1 MQPHRII
8 RATKRLLLSTEAN
21 VVEFPIKVSPDA
33 ELRLRLGDEPM
44 RCTTYRSLFTGRPC
58 ARVPATNANGVL
70 VVQPFYPGDGPDGPA
85 DIPVGP
91 AAHIILVS
99 DPVLFEEAA
108 MFLKQRP
115 TRGGSVR
122 ENAPSI
128 VSSAPQSS
136 VSSDVDRSRSTEEL
150 LYLAHLMFDD
160 DCDID
165 DLRSGCEAAG
175 RLALLHLLRLFGAK
189 LIAATERIGYDPKVL
204 SRLNPPRTMHNV
216 AACGCPDTLRALLA
230 IIGLADERCDG
241 LGETLLGG
249 PDVPVDT
256 GAVGDSIGWTPL
268 HTAALSSSSPRNV
281 DVTAAVELCV
291 TMVGTCKDPH
301 AWTNS
306 PWRRRR
312 ADLQR
317 RLHGDEN
324 YEEAAAD
331 DLIQF
336 VHGLVDPDDTGSY
349 RGSVGATTTDSYVG
363 SDGYCG
369 LATGAASPS
378 SIASG
383 EVRNSIHELYLSA
396 AALAVNSVSSAAM
409 AAVGEPK
416 SGERPS
422 LEYDAAVHHCMQT
435 RANPAT
441 TWMASTILGDDACW
455 ETLCLIYE
463 CGAGSAAVWR
473 TFPQKETVRA
483 LMHCLGMSKHG
494 SAIELVRGWSDAN
507 DVTESHGLEGSLRR
521 SSDCPGESVGKG
533 ERVETP
539 SLTERFWET
548 VRPLHVQT
556 PWNRR
561 DFSAMTFADAEV
573 EANWKEESEEE
584 DVAREVKFAAAA
596 AAIGCA
602 YRVARGDTE
611 VVVDLLSWF
620 RFPTR
625 DGYGA
630 RDLGEDVPAS
640 AVLLF
645 LRFLPVFFAG
655 GFLLLTRIT
664 RNAEARHAA
673 FVLYRLVDA
682 ALDVERVYASYDFLS
697 DAVKKAPPPSLAA
710 PLATLRNPAGRDRLG
725 ALVLRCAFPYLM
737 PVTFQKHVAT
747 TAATALI
754 AALRFGSPFAAGGSS
769 GFDRGVDVAVILV
782 ATSLVSAAVYL
793 REYRARFNFLMRNF
807 APRRDLAADRRE
819 RVAGIKYKV
828 N

>member
-1 MQPHRII
+1 MQPHRHI
-8 RATKRLLLSTEAN
+8 RATKRLLLSSESN
-21 VVEFPIKVSPDA
+21 VVEYPIKVSPGA

-58 ARVPATNANGVL
+58 ARVPATNADGVL
-70 VVQPFYPGDGPDGPA
+70 VVQPFHSGDGPDGPA
-85 DIPVGP
+85 DIPAGP

-99 DPVLFEEAA
+99 DPILFEEAA

-122 ENAPSI
+122 AKSRS
-128 VSSAPQSS
+128 VFSSAPQPSI
-136 VSSDVDRSRSTEEL
+136 SSDAHKNRSTEEL

-165 DLRSGCEAAG
+165 DLRGGCEAAG
-175 RLALLHLLRLFGAK
+175 RLALLHLLRLFGVK
-189 LIAATERIGYDPKVL
+189 LIAAAERIGYDPKVL
-204 SRLNPPRTMHNV
+204 SRLNPPRTMNNV

-230 IIGLADERCDG
+230 IIGLADEQCDG

-256 GAVGDSIGWTPL
+256 GAVGDSSRWTPL
-268 HTAALSSSSPRNV
+268 HTAALSSSSPQNV
-281 DVTAAVELCV
+281 DVTAAVELCL
-291 TMVGTCKDPH
+291 TMVGACDDPH

-306 PWRRRR
+306 TWRRRR
-312 ADLQR
+312 SDLQS
-317 RLHGDEN
+317 RLREDEN
-324 YEEAAAD
+324 FEEAAVD

-336 VHGLVDPDDTGSY
+336 VRGLVDLDDTGS
-349 RGSVGATTTDSYVG
+349 TTTDGYVR
-363 SDGYCG
+363 SDDYEV
-369 LATGAASPS
+369 LATDAVSPYSVASV
-378 SIASG
+378 
-383 EVRNSIHELYLSA
+383 EVRNAIHDLYHSA
-396 AALAVNSVSSAAM
+396 TELAVNSVSSAAM
-409 AAVGEPK
+409 SAVGEQR
-416 SGERPS
+416 SSERPP
-422 LEYDAAVHHCMQT
+422 LEYDDAMRHCMRA

-473 TFPQKETVRA
+473 TFPLKETMRA
-483 LMHCLGMSKHG
+483 LMHCLGLSKNG
-494 SAIELVRGWSDAN
+494 SAIEFIRGWSDAD
-507 DVTESHGLEGSLRR
+507 DVTGSQGLEGSLQRGDHP
-521 SSDCPGESVGKG
+521 SESVGKG
-533 ERVETP
+533 ELGETQ
-539 SLTERFWET
+539 SLKERFWEM

-561 DFSAMTFADAEV
+561 NFSAMTFADAEV

-584 DVAREVKFAAAA
+584 DVARETKFAAAA
-596 AAIGCA
+596 AAFGCA
-602 YRVARGDTE
+602 YRAGRGDAE
-611 VVVDLLSWF
+611 VVIDLLSHF

-655 GFLLLTRIT
+655 GFLLLVRVA
-664 RNAEARHAA
+664 RNAEARRAA

-697 DAVKKAPPPSLAA
+697 VAVHEAPPPSFAA
-710 PLATLRNPAGRDRLG
+710 PLATLWNPAGRDRLG
-725 ALVLRCAFPYLM
+725 ALVLRCAFPYFM
-737 PVTFQKHVAT
+737 PVTFQQHVAT

-807 APRRDLAADRRE
+807 APRRDLAADRRD
-819 RVAGIKYKV
+819 RVAGMKYKV

>member
-1 MQPHRII
+1 MQPHRHI
-8 RATKRLLLSTEAN
+8 RATKRLLLSSESN
-21 VVEFPIKVSPDA
+21 VVEYPIKVSPGA

-58 ARVPATNANGVL
+58 ARVPATNADGVL
-70 VVQPFYPGDGPDGPA
+70 VVQPFHSGDGPDGPA
-85 DIPVGP
+85 DIPAGP

-99 DPVLFEEAA
+99 DPILFEEAA

-122 ENAPSI
+122 AKSRS
-128 VSSAPQSS
+128 VFSSAPQPSI
-136 VSSDVDRSRSTEEL
+136 SSDAHKNRSTEEL
-150 LYLAHLMFDD
+150 LYLAHLIFDD

-165 DLRSGCEAAG
+165 DLRGGCEAAG
-175 RLALLHLLRLFGAK
+175 RLALLHLLRLFGVK
-189 LIAATERIGYDPKVL
+189 LIAAAERIGYDPKVL
-204 SRLNPPRTMHNV
+204 SRLNPPRTMNNV

-230 IIGLADERCDG
+230 IIGLADEQCDG

-256 GAVGDSIGWTPL
+256 GAVGDSSRWTPL
-268 HTAALSSSSPRNV
+268 HTAALSSSSPQNV
-281 DVTAAVELCV
+281 DVTAAVELCL
-291 TMVGTCKDPH
+291 TMVGACDDPH

-306 PWRRRR
+306 TWRRRR
-312 ADLQR
+312 SDLQS
-317 RLHGDEN
+317 RLREDEN
-324 YEEAAAD
+324 FEEAAVD

-336 VHGLVDPDDTGSY
+336 VRGLVDLDDTGS
-349 RGSVGATTTDSYVG
+349 TTTDGYVR
-363 SDGYCG
+363 SDDYEV
-369 LATGAASPS
+369 LATDAVSPYSVAS
-378 SIASG
+378 A
-383 EVRNSIHELYLSA
+383 EVRNAIHDLYHSA
-396 AALAVNSVSSAAM
+396 TELAVNSVSSAAM
-409 AAVGEPK
+409 SAVGEQR
-416 SGERPS
+416 SSERPP
-422 LEYDAAVHHCMQT
+422 LEYDDAMRHCMRA

-473 TFPQKETVRA
+473 TFPLKETMRA
-483 LMHCLGMSKHG
+483 LMHCLGLSKNG
-494 SAIELVRGWSDAN
+494 SAIECIRGWSDAD
-507 DVTESHGLEGSLRR
+507 DVTGSQGLEGSLQR
-521 SSDCPGESVGKG
+521 SDHPSESVGKG
-533 ERVETP
+533 ELGETQ
-539 SLTERFWET
+539 SLKERFWEM

-561 DFSAMTFADAEV
+561 NFSAMTFADAEV

-584 DVAREVKFAAAA
+584 DVARETKFAAAA
-596 AAIGCA
+596 AAFGCA
-602 YRVARGDTE
+602 YRAGRGDAE
-611 VVVDLLSWF
+611 VVIDLLSHF

-655 GFLLLTRIT
+655 GFLLLVRVA
-664 RNAEARHAA
+664 RNAEARRAA

-697 DAVKKAPPPSLAA
+697 VAVHEAPPPSFAA
-710 PLATLRNPAGRDRLG
+710 PLATLWNPAGRDRLG
-725 ALVLRCAFPYLM
+725 ALVLRCAFPYFM
-737 PVTFQKHVAT
+737 PVTFQQHVAT

-769 GFDRGVDVAVILV
+769 GFERGVDVAVILV

-807 APRRDLAADRRE
+807 APRRDLAADRRD
-819 RVAGIKYKV
+819 RVAGMKNKV

>member
-1 MQPHRII
+1 MQPHRHI
-8 RATKRLLLSTEAN
+8 RATKRLLLSSESN
-21 VVEFPIKVSPDA
+21 VVEYPIKVSPGA

-58 ARVPATNANGVL
+58 ARVPATNADGVL
-70 VVQPFYPGDGPDGPA
+70 VVQPFHSGDGPDGPA
-85 DIPVGP
+85 DIPAGP

-99 DPVLFEEAA
+99 DPILFEEAA

-122 ENAPSI
+122 AKSRS
-128 VSSAPQSS
+128 VFSSAPQPSI
-136 VSSDVDRSRSTEEL
+136 SSDAHKNRSTEEL

-165 DLRSGCEAAG
+165 DLRGGCEAAG
-175 RLALLHLLRLFGAK
+175 RLALLHLLRLFGVK
-189 LIAATERIGYDPKVL
+189 LIAAAERIGYDPKVL
-204 SRLNPPRTMHNV
+204 SRLNPPRTMNNV

-230 IIGLADERCDG
+230 IIGLADEQCDG

-256 GAVGDSIGWTPL
+256 GAVGDSSRWTPL
-268 HTAALSSSSPRNV
+268 HTAALSSSSPQNV
-281 DVTAAVELCV
+281 DVTAAVELCL
-291 TMVGTCKDPH
+291 TMVGACDDPH

-306 PWRRRR
+306 TWRRRR
-312 ADLQR
+312 SDLQS
-317 RLHGDEN
+317 RLREDEN
-324 YEEAAAD
+324 FEEAAVD

-336 VHGLVDPDDTGSY
+336 VRGLVDLDDTGS
-349 RGSVGATTTDSYVG
+349 TTTDGYVR
-363 SDGYCG
+363 SDDYEV
-369 LATGAASPS
+369 LATDAVSPYSVASV
-378 SIASG
+378 
-383 EVRNSIHELYLSA
+383 EVRNAIHDLYHSA
-396 AALAVNSVSSAAM
+396 TELAVNSVSSAAM
-409 AAVGEPK
+409 SAVGEQR
-416 SGERPS
+416 SSERPP
-422 LEYDAAVHHCMQT
+422 LEYDDAMRHCMRA

-473 TFPQKETVRA
+473 TFPLKETMRA
-483 LMHCLGMSKHG
+483 LMHCLGLSKNG
-494 SAIELVRGWSDAN
+494 SAIECIRGWSDAD
-507 DVTESHGLEGSLRR
+507 DVTGSQGLEGSLQRGDHP
-521 SSDCPGESVGKG
+521 SESVGKG
-533 ERVETP
+533 ELGETQ
-539 SLTERFWET
+539 SLKERFWEM

-561 DFSAMTFADAEV
+561 NFSAMTFADAEV

-584 DVAREVKFAAAA
+584 DVARETKFAAAA
-596 AAIGCA
+596 AAFGCA
-602 YRVARGDTE
+602 YRAGRGDAE
-611 VVVDLLSWF
+611 VVIDLLSHF

-655 GFLLLTRIT
+655 GFLLLVRVA
-664 RNAEARHAA
+664 RNAEARRAA

-697 DAVKKAPPPSLAA
+697 VAVHEAPPPSFAA
-710 PLATLRNPAGRDRLG
+710 PLATLWNPAGRDRLG
-725 ALVLRCAFPYLM
+725 ALVLRCAFPYFM
-737 PVTFQKHVAT
+737 PVTFQQHVAT

-807 APRRDLAADRRE
+807 APRRDLAADRRD
-819 RVAGIKYKV
+819 RVAGMKNKV

>member
-1 MQPHRII
+1 MQPHRHI
-8 RATKRLLLSTEAN
+8 RATKRLLLSSESN
-21 VVEFPIKVSPDA
+21 VVEYPIKVSPGA

-58 ARVPATNANGVL
+58 ARVPATNADGVL
-70 VVQPFYPGDGPDGPA
+70 VVQPFHSGDGPDGPA
-85 DIPVGP
+85 DIPAGP

-99 DPVLFEEAA
+99 DPILFEEAA

-122 ENAPSI
+122 AKSRS
-128 VSSAPQSS
+128 VFSSAPQPSI
-136 VSSDVDRSRSTEEL
+136 SSDAHKNRSTEEL

-165 DLRSGCEAAG
+165 DLRGGCEAAG
-175 RLALLHLLRLFGAK
+175 RLALLHLLRLFGVK
-189 LIAATERIGYDPKVL
+189 LIAAAERIGYDPKVL
-204 SRLNPPRTMHNV
+204 SRLNPPRTMNNV

-230 IIGLADERCDG
+230 IIGLADEQCDG

-256 GAVGDSIGWTPL
+256 GAVGDSSRWTPL
-268 HTAALSSSSPRNV
+268 HTAALSSSSPQNV
-281 DVTAAVELCV
+281 DVTAAVELCL
-291 TMVGTCKDPH
+291 TMVGACDDPH

-306 PWRRRR
+306 TWRRRR
-312 ADLQR
+312 SDLQS
-317 RLHGDEN
+317 RLREDEN
-324 YEEAAAD
+324 FEEAAVD

-336 VHGLVDPDDTGSY
+336 VRGLVDLDDTGS
-349 RGSVGATTTDSYVG
+349 TTTDDYVR
-363 SDGYCG
+363 SDDYEV
-369 LATGAASPS
+369 LATDAVSPYSVASV
-378 SIASG
+378 
-383 EVRNSIHELYLSA
+383 EVRNAIHDLYHSA
-396 AALAVNSVSSAAM
+396 TELAVNSVSSAAM
-409 AAVGEPK
+409 SAVGEQR
-416 SGERPS
+416 SSERPP
-422 LEYDAAVHHCMQT
+422 LEYDDAMRHCMRA

-473 TFPQKETVRA
+473 TFPLKETMRA
-483 LMHCLGMSKHG
+483 LMHCLGLSKNG
-494 SAIELVRGWSDAN
+494 SAIEFIRGWSDAD
-507 DVTESHGLEGSLRR
+507 DVTGSQGLEGSLQR
-521 SSDCPGESVGKG
+521 SDHPSESVGKG
-533 ERVETP
+533 EPGETQ
-539 SLTERFWET
+539 SLKERFWEM

-561 DFSAMTFADAEV
+561 NFSAMTFADAEV

-584 DVAREVKFAAAA
+584 DVARETKFAAAA
-596 AAIGCA
+596 AAFGCA
-602 YRVARGDTE
+602 YRAGRGDAE
-611 VVVDLLSWF
+611 VVIDLLSHF

-655 GFLLLTRIT
+655 GFLLLVRVA
-664 RNAEARHAA
+664 RNAEARRAA

-697 DAVKKAPPPSLAA
+697 VAVHEAPPPSFAA
-710 PLATLRNPAGRDRLG
+710 PLATLWNPAGRDRLG
-725 ALVLRCAFPYLM
+725 ALVLRCAFPYFM
-737 PVTFQKHVAT
+737 PVTFQQHVAT

-807 APRRDLAADRRE
+807 APRRDLAADRRD
-819 RVAGIKYKV
+819 RVAGMKNKV

>member
-1 MQPHRII
+1 MQPHRHI
-8 RATKRLLLSTEAN
+8 RATKRLLLSSESN
-21 VVEFPIKVSPDA
+21 VVEYPIKVSPGA

-58 ARVPATNANGVL
+58 ARVPATNADGVL
-70 VVQPFYPGDGPDGPA
+70 VVQPFHSGDGPDGPA
-85 DIPVGP
+85 DIPAGP

-99 DPVLFEEAA
+99 DPILFEEAA

-122 ENAPSI
+122 AKSRS
-128 VSSAPQSS
+128 VFSSAPQPSI
-136 VSSDVDRSRSTEEL
+136 SSDAHKNRSTEEL

-165 DLRSGCEAAG
+165 DLRGGCEAAG

-189 LIAATERIGYDPKVL
+189 LIAAAERIGYDPKVL
-204 SRLNPPRTMHNV
+204 SRLNPPRTMNNV

-230 IIGLADERCDG
+230 IIGLADEQYDG

-256 GAVGDSIGWTPL
+256 GAVGDSSRWTPL
-268 HTAALSSSSPRNV
+268 HTAALSSSSPQNV
-281 DVTAAVELCV
+281 DVTAAVELCL
-291 TMVGTCKDPH
+291 TMVGACDDPH

-306 PWRRRR
+306 TWRRRR
-312 ADLQR
+312 SDLQS
-317 RLHGDEN
+317 RLREDEN
-324 YEEAAAD
+324 FEEAAVD

-336 VHGLVDPDDTGSY
+336 VRGLVDLDDTGS
-349 RGSVGATTTDSYVG
+349 TTTDGYVR
-363 SDGYCG
+363 SDDYEV
-369 LATGAASPS
+369 LATDAVSPYS
-378 SIASG
+378 VASG
-383 EVRNSIHELYLSA
+383 EVRNAIHDLYHSA
-396 AALAVNSVSSAAM
+396 TELAVNSVSSAAM
-409 AAVGEPK
+409 SAVGEQR
-416 SGERPS
+416 SGERPP
-422 LEYDAAVHHCMQT
+422 LEYDDAVRHCMRA

-473 TFPQKETVRA
+473 TFPLKETMRA
-483 LMHCLGMSKHG
+483 LMHCLGLSKNG
-494 SAIELVRGWSDAN
+494 SAIEFIRGWSDAD
-507 DVTESHGLEGSLRR
+507 DVTGSQGLEGSLQR
-521 SSDCPGESVGKG
+521 SDYPSESVGKG
-533 ERVETP
+533 ELGETQ
-539 SLTERFWET
+539 SLKERFWEM

-561 DFSAMTFADAEV
+561 NFSAMTFADAEV

-584 DVAREVKFAAAA
+584 DVARETKFAAAA
-596 AAIGCA
+596 AAFGCA
-602 YRVARGDTE
+602 YRAGRGDAE
-611 VVVDLLSWF
+611 VVIDLLSHF

-655 GFLLLTRIT
+655 GFLLLVRVA
-664 RNAEARHAA
+664 RNAKARHAA

-697 DAVKKAPPPSLAA
+697 VAVHKAPPPSFAA
-710 PLATLRNPAGRDRLG
+710 PLATLWNPAGRDRLG
-725 ALVLRCAFPYLM
+725 ALVLRCAFPYFM
-737 PVTFQKHVAT
+737 PVTFQQHVAT

-807 APRRDLAADRRE
+807 APRRDLAADRRD
-819 RVAGIKYKV
+819 RVAGMKYKV

>member
-1 MQPHRII
+1 MQPHRHI
-8 RATKRLLLSTEAN
+8 RATKRLLLSSESN
-21 VVEFPIKVSPDA
+21 VVEYPIKVSPGA

-58 ARVPATNANGVL
+58 ARVPATNADGVL
-70 VVQPFYPGDGPDGPA
+70 VVQPFHSGDGPDGPA
-85 DIPVGP
+85 DIPAGP

-99 DPVLFEEAA
+99 DPILFEEAA

-122 ENAPSI
+122 AKSRS
-128 VSSAPQSS
+128 VFSSAPQPSI
-136 VSSDVDRSRSTEEL
+136 SSDAHKNRSTEEL

-165 DLRSGCEAAG
+165 DLRGGCEAAG
-175 RLALLHLLRLFGAK
+175 RLALLHLLRLFGVK
-189 LIAATERIGYDPKVL
+189 LIAAAERIGYDPKVL
-204 SRLNPPRTMHNV
+204 SRLNPPRTMNNV

-230 IIGLADERCDG
+230 IIGLADEQCDG

-256 GAVGDSIGWTPL
+256 GAVGDSSRWTPL
-268 HTAALSSSSPRNV
+268 HTAALSSSSPQNV
-281 DVTAAVELCV
+281 DVTAAVELCL
-291 TMVGTCKDPH
+291 TMVGACDDPH

-306 PWRRRR
+306 TWRRRR
-312 ADLQR
+312 SDLQS
-317 RLHGDEN
+317 RLREDEN
-324 YEEAAAD
+324 FEEAAVD

-336 VHGLVDPDDTGSY
+336 VRGLVDLDDTGS
-349 RGSVGATTTDSYVG
+349 TTTDDYVR
-363 SDGYCG
+363 SDDYEV
-369 LATGAASPS
+369 LATDAVSPYSVASV
-378 SIASG
+378 
-383 EVRNSIHELYLSA
+383 EVRNAIHDLYHSA
-396 AALAVNSVSSAAM
+396 TELAVNSVSSAAM
-409 AAVGEPK
+409 SAVGEQR
-416 SGERPS
+416 SSERPP
-422 LEYDAAVHHCMQT
+422 LEYDDAMRHCMRA

-473 TFPQKETVRA
+473 TFPLKETMRA
-483 LMHCLGMSKHG
+483 LMHCLGLSKNG
-494 SAIELVRGWSDAN
+494 SAIECIRGWSDAD
-507 DVTESHGLEGSLRR
+507 DVTGSQGLEGSLQR
-521 SSDCPGESVGKG
+521 SDHPSESVGKG
-533 ERVETP
+533 ELGEMQ
-539 SLTERFWET
+539 SLKERFWEM

-561 DFSAMTFADAEV
+561 NFSAMTFADAEV

-584 DVAREVKFAAAA
+584 DVARETKFAAAA
-596 AAIGCA
+596 AAFGCA
-602 YRVARGDTE
+602 YRAGRGDAE
-611 VVVDLLSWF
+611 VVIDLLSHF

-655 GFLLLTRIT
+655 GFLLLVRVA
-664 RNAEARHAA
+664 RNAEARRAA

-697 DAVKKAPPPSLAA
+697 VAVHEAPPPSFAA
-710 PLATLRNPAGRDRLG
+710 PLATLWNPAGRDRLG
-725 ALVLRCAFPYLM
+725 ALVLRCAFPYFM
-737 PVTFQKHVAT
+737 PVTFQQHVAT

-807 APRRDLAADRRE
+807 APRRDLAADRRD
-819 RVAGIKYKV
+819 RVAGMKNKV